1 MDFTVAIRTFNGAKR
16 LPALL
21 DRLLLQ
27 TGTET
32 IQWEVV
38 VVDNN
43 SNDATAQVV
52 AEYQAQGSAS
62 CPLRYVFEPEQGA
75 AIARRRAIEA
85 AQGRWIGFL
94 DDDNLPTPNWVASA
108 YAFGQAHP
116 QAGAFG
122 STIQPDYEVEP
133 PPNFDRIA
141 VFLVIIDRRKTY
153 RYNSRVLP
161 PGAGLVI
168 QRHAWLTAVPER
180 LLLQGPIAAK
190 VSAKGEDMEA
200 LLHLFQAGWE
210 IWHNAEMKIIHRIPK
225 WRLERQ
231 YLLPFFRCN
240 GLSVHR
246 FRMLR
251 APVWQRPLLTL
262 LYWIRDLGEL
272 LIYSL
277 QNRHQVS
284 SDLVTACELELRIGK
299 FLSPFHIWKLSH
311 SRGATAF
318 VAPSQ
323 QSFQR

>member
-1 MDFTVAIRTFNGAKR
+1 MDFTVAIRTFNGAER
-16 LPALL
+16 LPTLL

-27 TGTET
+27 TGTEAL
-32 IQWEVV
+32 QWEVV

-43 SNDATAQVV
+43 SRDTTAQVV
-52 AEYQAQGSAS
+52 AAYQARWSAD

-85 AQGRWIGFL
+85 AQGKWIGFL
-94 DDDNLPTPNWVASA
+94 DDDNLPTPDWVASA

-141 VFLVIIDRRKTY
+141 LYLAIVDRRKTY
-153 RYNSRVLP
+153 RFNARVLP

-168 QRHAWLTAVPER
+168 RRQAWLEAVPER
-180 LLLQGPIAAK
+180 LVLQGPIAAQL
-190 VSAKGEDMEA
+190 SAKGEDIES

-210 IWHNAEMKIIHRIPK
+210 IWHNAEMRIIHHIPK

-231 YLLPFFRCN
+231 YLLPFFRGI
-240 GLSVHR
+240 GLGLHR

-251 APVWQRPLLTL
+251 TPVWQRPFFTL
-262 LYWIRDLGEL
+262 LYWLRDLGEL
-272 LIYSL
+272 LIYIL
-277 QNRHQVS
+277 QNGHQIS
-284 SDLVTACELELRIGK
+284 IDLVTACELELRIGK

-311 SRGATAF
+311 SRGTTAF

-323 QSFQR
+323 Q